1 MATIDGSTVGR
12 SRDRAAFP
20 EAPLPRSWWVN
31 DHLLAG
37 AYPGA
42 QTPGEGTQKVGALIR
57 AGVTLFLDLTTDQDH
72 LEKYEPYIP
81 ELDRSRQI
89 RRYALPI
96 ADVTAPTVAVV
107 DRALKLI
114 DAETESGGITY
125 VHCWGGIG
133 RTGSIIGCY
142 LARDIGGAAAL
153 AGLKE
158 LRQGSTDA
166 HRTAPETEAQRAL
179 VRNWPV
185 TKRQKASPL
194 SGHPVAATLAATEI
208 GLPLVRGGL
217 TLFPLFSDLRPA
229 PGYLT
234 GPEAATAQL
243 LVADE
248 LASGAV
254 VPELEIHN
262 QAGDTILLIDG
273 ETFLGADQNRCLD
286 VSVLCPASS
295 VTAVAVSCVEAGR
308 WGSHRPMTRSTR
320 LTPAALRSRNRSA
333 VGHAVR
339 SGEEPR
345 GNQGRVWEDVSAYMQ
360 RLQVEAPT
368 AAMEDVHRSAETT
381 VSKLLDGTAP
391 LKGQRGVAAYVGGD
405 LLAIDLFDTATTM
418 AAYWEGLVG
427 GYALDAI
434 GRSPVDVRR
443 RQVRSVFGSIAAA
456 PPVQAPSKGLGES
469 LHMLTET
476 VTVTA
481 LCQSGIVV
489 HLAAGSLTVNAQ

>member
-1 MATIDGSTVGR
+1 M
-12 SRDRAAFP
+12 
-20 EAPLPRSWWVN
+20 
-31 DHLLAG
+31 
-37 AYPGA
+37 
-42 QTPGEGTQKVGALIR
+42 
-57 AGVTLFLDLTTDQDH
+57 
-72 LEKYEPYIP
+72 
-81 ELDRSRQI
+81 
-89 RRYALPI
+89 
-96 ADVTAPTVAVV
+96 
-107 DRALKLI
+107 
-114 DAETESGGITY
+114 
-125 VHCWGGIG
+125 
-133 RTGSIIGCY
+133 
-142 LARDIGGAAAL
+142 
-153 AGLKE
+153 
-158 LRQGSTDA
+158 
-166 HRTAPETEAQRAL
+166 
-179 VRNWPV
+179 
-185 TKRQKASPL
+185 
-194 SGHPVAATLAATEI
+194 AATLAAPEI

-217 TLFPLFSDLRPA
+217 TLFPLFSDLPPA

-234 GPEAATAQL
+234 GPEAANAQL

-262 QAGDTILLIDG
+262 QAEDAILLIDG
-273 ETFLGADQNRCLD
+273 ETLLGAYQNRCLD
-286 VSVLCPASS
+286 VSVLCPARS

-339 SGEEPR
+339 SGDEPR

-381 VSKLLDGTAP
+381 VSKLIDGTAP

-434 GRSPVDVRR
+434 GRSFVDVRR
-443 RQVRSVFGSIAAA
+443 RQVRSVFASIAAA
-456 PPVQAPSKGLGES
+456 PPVQAPSKGLGDRS
-469 LHMLTET
+469 TCSPRRRPAPPSASRASSSTLPPARLPPTPNDRDQLRSVPDRSSFAH
-476 VTVTA
+476 A
-481 LCQSGIVV
+481 SGQRTTSRADLPQGSGPIYPA
-489 HLAAGSLTVNAQ
+489 AAGAESIRSSSTSRRSRARPQPLSSRRRSPVDPSSQEFPGVQ